1 MPLMPAERARA
12 QLGGLA
18 AAGLDAPVFAA
29 GAIEILR
36 AALPFSAA
44 CLATT
49 DPATEL
55 VTSTVK
61 WQLTD
66 ENDEEWAYQEYEVEQ
81 YNSIDVAR
89 RPGGVTTAA
98 QETGGDLASLRRFS
112 EFFVPRYGF
121 GDELRATST
130 VDGAVWGFVA
140 LFRDGPHASFTPAEL
155 EFAASVSTLFG
166 RGLRSGL
173 VAGAVDGGATA
184 DGPAVIVV
192 DGAGEIVQAGIGAA
206 ARVADLGGA
215 PLGTGPLPFPLVT
228 LVGAARRYS
237 SGRLDVLPRTRL
249 RSRSGQWVVAH
260 ASPLTSR
267 DGRCTDVVLTIE
279 EARPPEIVPLVV
291 AAFGL
296 TPREQE
302 VVRLVLQGSDTAEIA
317 RSLHLSAYTVQD
329 HLKSVFDK
337 VGVRSRRELTARVFF
352 DQYAPRLAAA
362 SGVAPS
368 GWFAPAV

>member
-1 MPLMPAERARA
+1 MPAERARA
-12 QLGGLA
+12 QLSGLA

-29 GAIEILR
+29 SAIEILR

-55 VTSTVK
+55 ITSTVK
-61 WQLTD
+61 WQITD

-89 RPGGVTTAA
+89 RPGGVTTAT

-140 LFRDGPHASFTPAEL
+140 LFRDGPNAAFTPAEL
-155 EFAASVSTLFG
+155 EFASSVSSLFG

-173 VAGAVDGGATA
+173 VAGAVDGDGGA

-192 DGAGEIVQAGIGAA
+192 DSAGEIVQAGIGAA
-206 ARVADLGGA
+206 ARIEDLGGA
-215 PLGTGPLPFPLVT
+215 PLGTGPLPFPLIT
-228 LVGAARRYS
+228 LVGAARRYAA
-237 SGRLDVLPRTRL
+237 GRLDVLPRTRL
-249 RSRSGQWVVAH
+249 RARSGQWVVAH

-267 DGRCTDVVLTIE
+267 DGRSTDVVLTIE

-317 RSLHLSAYTVQD
+317 RTLHLSRYTVQD
-329 HLKSVFDK
+329 HLKKVFDK

-352 DQYAPRLAAA
+352 DQYAPRLAAG